1 MTSPPVESRDAGGPA
16 ERDDG
21 TGGGGR
27 PAAPAAGCC
36 MIYSNASEY
45 AIRGVGELAA
55 RGGEGRVLLDDLVA
69 GTALPRDLM
78 AKVFQK
84 LVHAGVL
91 RSAKGRGGGF
101 CLARPAHEITLM
113 HIVEAI
119 DGPQAHDRCVIGFAR
134 CSDEMPCAQH
144 DLYKP
149 IRQRIKDYLTTTTAA
164 DLAASLRAKQAWQ
177 KLRTAG
183 GETTTT

>member
-1 MTSPPVESRDAGGPA
+1 
-16 ERDDG
+16 
-21 TGGGGR
+21 
-27 PAAPAAGCC
+27 
-36 MIYSNASEY
+36 MIFSSASEY

-55 RGGEGRVLLDDLVA
+55 RGGGGDRVLLDDVVA
-69 GTALPRDLM
+69 GTGLPRDFM

-101 CLARPAHEITLM
+101 CLARPPHEITLM
-113 HIVEAI
+113 HIVEATE
-119 DGPQAHDRCVIGFAR
+119 GPQAYDRCVVGLER
-134 CSDEMPCAQH
+134 CNDQMPCAQH

-149 IRQRIKDYLTTTTAA
+149 IRQRIKDYLVTTTAA

-177 KLRTAG
+177 RARVNTEAPAEREKHPGPAEAR
-183 GETTTT
+183 GEL

>member
-1 MTSPPVESRDAGGPA
+1 
-16 ERDDG
+16 
-21 TGGGGR
+21 
-27 PAAPAAGCC
+27 
-36 MIYSNASEY
+36 MIFSNATEY
-45 AIRGVGELAA
+45 AIRGLSEVAA
-55 RGGEGRVLLDDLVA
+55 RGSNGRLLLDDVVA
-69 GTALPRDLM
+69 GSGLPRDFM

-101 CLARPAHEITLM
+101 ALARPAHEITLM
-113 HIVEAI
+113 QVVEAI
-119 DGPQAHDRCVIGFAR
+119 DGPQTHDRCVIGFAK

-177 KLRTAG
+177 RLRAASSASATG
-183 GETTTT
+183 TKEEVRTER